1 MRVYFAPCGIGLGH
15 VGRCI
20 PIARKLENADIVFS
34 TYREG
39 INYVKQE
46 GFPLIEAPPIV
57 FQVKPDGRVDFRQ
70 TAVTQGPSSP
80 PSSF

>member
-15 VGRCI
+15 AGRSI
-20 PIARKLENADIVFS
+20 PIARELKNAKIVFS

-46 GFPLIEAPPIV
+46 
-57 FQVKPDGRVDFRQ
+57 RVIL
-70 TAVTQGPSSP
+70 S
-80 PSSF
+80 